1 MKISLFNNFGAL
13 NSVPV
18 FAAFEQGLRALDI
31 QSNSHDLDADVAV
44 IWSHLWSGRMRY
56 NQDVWKTFRDSGRDV
71 IVLEVGMLKRG
82 RTWKMGLN
90 GVNRRAWFGQSL
102 QDNRAQTLGMHLQ
115 PWQQGKNIVIAV
127 QRGDSEQWSGLPEP
141 RVWVEQT
148 VAEIKSVTD
157 RPIVVRP
164 HPRQRIAGIAG
175 VTVRDPRPLANT
187 YDSFDFDTDLANAW
201 CVINE
206 NSGPG
211 CQSVISGVPAFVG
224 ADSLAAPVAN
234 LDLSDIE
241 KPWMPDR
248 TAWLEDIAHTE
259 WTIEEIATG
268 QPFGRLL
275 GRLNTQC
282 I

>member
-18 FAAFEQGLRALDI
+18 FTAFEQGLRICGI
-31 QSNSHDLDADVAV
+31 QSNNHDLDADVAV
-44 IWSHLWSGRMRY
+44 IWSHLWSGRMRH
-56 NQDVWKTFRDSGRDV
+56 NQDVWKIFRNSGRDV
-71 IVLEVGMLKRG
+71 IVLEVGMLQRG

-90 GVNRRAWFGQSL
+90 GVNRRAWFGQNS
-102 QDNRAQTLGMHLQ
+102 QANRAQTLGLNLQ

-127 QRGDSEQWSGLPEP
+127 QRGDSEQWTGLPETKT
-141 RVWVEQT
+141 WVEQT
-148 VAEIKSVTD
+148 VAKIKSVTD

-164 HPRQRIAGIAG
+164 HPRQRITNIAG
-175 VTVRDPRPLANT
+175 VSIRNPRPLINT

-211 CQSVISGVPAFVG
+211 CQSVIAGVPAFVG
-224 ADSLAAPVAN
+224 TDSLAAPVAN
-234 LDLSDIE
+234 LDLSNIE

-259 WTIEEIATG
+259 WTTEEIASG
-268 QPFGRLL
+268 LPVQRLL
-275 GRLNTQC
+275 PGL
-282 I
+282 

>member
-18 FAAFEQGLRALDI
+18 FAAFEQGLRICGI
-31 QSNSHDLDADVAV
+31 QSNNHDLDADVAV
-44 IWSHLWSGRMRY
+44 IWSHLWSGRMRP

-71 IVLEVGMLKRG
+71 IVLEVGMLQRG
-82 RTWKMGLN
+82 RTWKVGLN
-90 GVNRRAWFGQSL
+90 GVNRRAWFGQDL
-102 QDNRAQTLGMHLQ
+102 QSNRAHKLGVHLK

-127 QRGDSEQWSGLPEP
+127 QRGDSEQWYGLPKP
-141 RVWVEQT
+141 KIWVEQT
-148 VAEIKSVTD
+148 VAKIKSVTD

-164 HPRQRIAGIAG
+164 HPRQRITNIAG
-175 VTVRDPRPLANT
+175 VTVRTPRPLVNT

-211 CQSVISGVPAFVG
+211 CQSVIAGVPAFVG
-224 ADSLAAPVAN
+224 SDSLAAPVAN
-234 LDLSDIE
+234 LDLADIE

-259 WTIEEIATG
+259 WTVDELASG
-268 QPFGRLL
+268 YPLQRLL
-275 GRLNTQC
+275 PGLQSH
-282 I
+282 

>member
-13 NSVPV
+13 NSAPV
-18 FAAFEQGLRALDI
+18 FAAFEQGLRALGI
-31 QSNSHDLDADVAV
+31 QSNNHDLDADVAV
-44 IWSHLWSGRMRY
+44 TWSHLWSGRMRH
-56 NQDVWKTFRDSGRDV
+56 NQEIWKTFRDSGRDV

-82 RTWKMGLN
+82 CTWKVGLN
-90 GVNRRAWFGQSL
+90 GVNRRAWFGQDL
-102 QDNRAQTLGMHLQ
+102 QDNRAHKLGIHLR
-115 PWQQGKNIVIAV
+115 PWHQGKNIVIAV
-127 QRGDSEQWSGLPEP
+127 QRGDSEQWAGLPEP

-148 VAEIKSVTD
+148 VAKIKSITN

-164 HPRQRIAGIAG
+164 HPRQRITSIAG
-175 VTVRDPRPLANT
+175 VTIRNPRPLVNT
-187 YDSFDFDTDLANAW
+187 YDNFDFDTDLANAW

-211 CQSVISGVPAFVG
+211 CQSVIAGVPAFVG

-234 LDLSDIE
+234 LNLLDIE

-259 WTIEEIATG
+259 WTTQEIASG
-268 QPFGRLL
+268 LPIQRLL
-275 GRLNTQC
+275 PRLQSH
-282 I
+282 

>member
-18 FAAFEQGLRALDI
+18 FAAFEQGLHALGI

-56 NQDVWKTFRDSGRDV
+56 NQEVWKTFRDSGRNV

-82 RTWKMGLN
+82 RTWKVGLN
-90 GVNRRAWFGQSL
+90 GVNRRAWFGQDS
-102 QDNRAQTLGMHLQ
+102 QNNRANKLGIHLQ
-115 PWQQGKNIVIAV
+115 PWRQGKNIVVAV

-141 RVWVEQT
+141 TAWVEQT
-148 VAEIKSVTD
+148 VAKIKSVTD

-164 HPRQRIAGIAG
+164 HPRQRIASIEG
-175 VTVRDPRPLANT
+175 VTIRNPQPLANT
-187 YDSFDFDTDLANAW
+187 YDGFDFEKDLTNAW

-211 CQSVISGVPAFVG
+211 CQSVIAGVPAFVG
-224 ADSLAAPVAN
+224 IDSMAAPVAN
-234 LDLSDIE
+234 LDLLDIE

-248 TAWLEDIAHTE
+248 TAWLEDMAHTE
-259 WTIEEIATG
+259 WTVEELAAG
-268 QPFGRLL
+268 YPLQRLL
-275 GRLNTQC
+275 PRL
-282 I
+282 

>member
-18 FAAFEQGLRALDI
+18 FAAFEQGLRICGI
-31 QSNSHDLDADVAV
+31 QSNNHDLDADVAV
-44 IWSHLWSGRMRY
+44 IWSHLWSGRMRH

-71 IVLEVGMLKRG
+71 IVLEVGMLQRG
-82 RTWKMGLN
+82 RTWKVGLN
-90 GVNRRAWFGQSL
+90 GVNRRAWFGQDL
-102 QDNRAQTLGMHLQ
+102 QSNRAHKLGVHLKS
-115 PWQQGKNIVIAV
+115 WQQGKNIVIAV
-127 QRGDSEQWSGLPEP
+127 QRGDSEQWYGLPEP
-141 RVWVEQT
+141 KIWVEQT
-148 VAEIKSVTD
+148 VAKIKSVTD

-164 HPRQRIAGIAG
+164 HPRQRITNIAG
-175 VTVRDPRPLANT
+175 VTVRTPRPLVNT

-211 CQSVISGVPAFVG
+211 CQSVIAGVPAFVG
-224 ADSLAAPVAN
+224 SDSLAAPVAN
-234 LDLSDIE
+234 LDLADIE

-259 WTIEEIATG
+259 WTTEEIASG
-268 QPFGRLL
+268 YPVQRLL
-275 GRLNTQC
+275 SRLQSH
-282 I
+282 

>member
-18 FAAFEQGLRALDI
+18 FAAFEQGLRAQGI

-44 IWSHLWSGRMRY
+44 IWSHLWSGRMRN
-56 NQDVWKTFRDSGRDV
+56 NQEIWKTFRDSGRNV
-71 IVLEVGMLKRG
+71 IVLEVGMLQRG
-82 RTWKMGLN
+82 RTWKLGLN
-90 GVNRRAWFGQSL
+90 GVNRRAWFGQGY
-102 QDNRAQTLGMHLQ
+102 QNNRAHKLGLRLP
-115 PWQQGKNIVIAV
+115 PWRQGENIVIAV

-141 RVWVEQT
+141 KIWVEQT
-148 VAEIKSVTD
+148 VTKIKSVTN
-157 RPIVVRP
+157 RPIIVRP
-164 HPRQRIAGIAG
+164 HPRQPIAGIAG
-175 VTVRDPRPLANT
+175 VTVRKPQPLINT

-211 CQSVISGVPAFVG
+211 CQSVMVGVPAFVG
-224 ADSLAAPVAN
+224 IDSMAAPVAN
-234 LDLSDIE
+234 LDLLDIE

-259 WTIEEIATG
+259 WTTEEIASG
-268 QPFGRLL
+268 YPLQRLL
-275 GRLNTQC
+275 SRLQSH
-282 I
+282 

>member
-18 FAAFEQGLRALDI
+18 FAAFEQGLRALGI
-31 QSNSHDLDADVAV
+31 QSNSHDINADVAV
-44 IWSHLWSGRMRY
+44 IWSQLWSGRMRH
-56 NQDVWKTFRDSGRDV
+56 NQDVWKTFRDSDRDV

-90 GVNRRAWFGQSL
+90 GVNRRAWFGQGY
-102 QDNRAQTLGMHLQ
+102 QDNRAHKLGIHLQ
-115 PWQQGKNIVIAV
+115 PWHQGENIVIAV
-127 QRGDSEQWSGLPEP
+127 QRGDSEQWAGLPEP
-141 RVWVEQT
+141 KTWVEQT
-148 VAEIKSVTD
+148 VAKIKSVTN

-164 HPRQRIAGIAG
+164 HPRQRIASIAG
-175 VTVRDPRPLANT
+175 VIVRQPQPLVNT
-187 YDSFDFDTDLANAW
+187 YDGFDFENDLANAW

-211 CQSVISGVPAFVG
+211 CQSVIAGVPAFVG
-224 ADSLAAPVAN
+224 TDSLAAPVAN

-259 WTIEEIATG
+259 WTVAEIASG
-268 QPFGRLL
+268 LPVQRLL
-275 GRLNTQC
+275 SRLQSH
-282 I
+282 

>member
-18 FAAFEQGLRALDI
+18 FAAFEQGLRACGILY
-31 QSNSHDLDADVAV
+31 NNHDVDADVAV
-44 IWSHLWSGRMRY
+44 IWSHLWSGRMRR
-56 NQDVWKTFRDSGRDV
+56 NQEIWKTFRDSGRDV

-82 RTWKMGLN
+82 RTWKVGLN
-90 GVNRRAWFGQSL
+90 GVNRRAWFGQDL
-102 QDNRAQTLGMHLQ
+102 QDNRAHKLGIHLQ
-115 PWQQGKNIVIAV
+115 PWHQGENIVIAV

-141 RVWVEQT
+141 TAWVEQT
-148 VAEIKSVTD
+148 VAKIKSVSN

-175 VTVRDPRPLANT
+175 VTVRNPRPLVNT
-187 YDSFDFDTDLANAW
+187 YDSFDFDIDLANAW

-211 CQSVISGVPAFVG
+211 CQSIIAGVPAFVG
-224 ADSLAAPVAN
+224 TDSLAAPVAN
-234 LDLSDIE
+234 LNLLDIE

-259 WTIEEIATG
+259 WTVEEIASG
-268 QPFGRLL
+268 YPLQRLL
-275 GRLNTQC
+275 SRLQSH
-282 I
+282 

>member
-1 MKISLFNNFGAL
+1 MKISLFNNIGAL

-18 FAAFEQGLRALDI
+18 FAAFEQGLRALGI
-31 QSNSHDLDADVAV
+31 QSNSHDLDADMAV

-56 NQDVWKTFRDSGRDV
+56 NQDVWKTFRASGRDV
-71 IVLEVGMLKRG
+71 IVLEVGMLNRG

-90 GVNRRAWFGQSL
+90 GVNRRAWFGQGS
-102 QDNRAQTLGMHLQ
+102 QSNRAQTLGLHLQ
-115 PWQQGKNIVIAV
+115 PWCQSENIVIAV
-127 QRGDSEQWSGLPEP
+127 QRSDSEQWYGLPEP
-141 RVWVEQT
+141 KAWVEQT
-148 VAEIKSVTD
+148 VTKIKSVTN

-164 HPRQRIAGIAG
+164 HPRQRITNIAG
-175 VTVRDPRPLANT
+175 VTVRQPRPLVNT
-187 YDSFDFDTDLANAW
+187 YDSFDFNTDLANAW

-211 CQSVISGVPAFVG
+211 CQSIIAGVPAFVG
-224 ADSLAAPVAN
+224 ADSLAAPVGN

-259 WTIEEIATG
+259 WTVEEIASG
-268 QPFGRLL
+268 YPLRRLL
-275 GRLNTQC
+275 PRL
-282 I
+282 

>member
-18 FAAFEQGLRALDI
+18 FAAFEQGLRALGI
-31 QSNSHDLDADVAV
+31 QSNSHDINADVAV
-44 IWSHLWSGRMRY
+44 IWSHLWSGRMRH
-56 NQDVWKTFRDSGRDV
+56 NQEVWKTFRDSDRDV

-82 RTWKMGLN
+82 RTWKLGLN
-90 GVNRRAWFGQSL
+90 GVNRRAWFGQDL
-102 QDNRAQTLGMHLQ
+102 QENRAHKLGIHLQ
-115 PWQQGKNIVIAV
+115 PWHQGENIVIAV

-141 RVWVEQT
+141 RAWVEQT
-148 VAEIKSVTD
+148 VAKIKSVTN

-175 VTVRDPRPLANT
+175 VTVRNPHPLVNT

-211 CQSVISGVPAFVG
+211 CQSVIAGVPAFVG
-224 ADSLAAPVAN
+224 TDSLAAPVAN

-259 WTIEEIATG
+259 WTVEEIASG
-268 QPFGRLL
+268 YPLQRLL
-275 GRLNTQC
+275 SRLQSH
-282 I
+282 

>member
-18 FAAFEQGLRALDI
+18 FAAFDQGLHALGI
-31 QSNSHDLDADVAV
+31 QSNSHDIDADVAV
-44 IWSHLWSGRMRY
+44 IWSHLWSGRMRH
-56 NQDVWKTFRDSGRDV
+56 NREIWKTFRDSGRDV

-82 RTWKMGLN
+82 RTWKVGLN
-90 GVNRRAWFGQSL
+90 GVNRCAWFGQDL
-102 QDNRAQTLGMHLQ
+102 QDNRAHKLGIHLQ
-115 PWQQGKNIVIAV
+115 PWRQGENIVIAV

-141 RVWVEQT
+141 TTWVEQT
-148 VAEIKSVTD
+148 VAKIKSVTN

-164 HPRQRIAGIAG
+164 HPRQRITGIAG
-175 VTVRDPRPLANT
+175 VTVRQPRPLVNT
-187 YDSFDFDTDLANAW
+187 YDCFDFDTDLANAW

-211 CQSVISGVPAFVG
+211 CQSIIAGVPAFVG

-234 LDLSDIE
+234 LNLLDIE

-259 WTIEEIATG
+259 WTVEEIASG
-268 QPFGRLL
+268 LPVQRLL
-275 GRLNTQC
+275 SRLQSH
-282 I
+282 

>member
-18 FAAFEQGLRALDI
+18 FAAFEQGLRALGI

-44 IWSHLWSGRMRY
+44 IWSHLWSGRMRH
-56 NQDVWKTFRDSGRDV
+56 NQNVWKTFRNSGRDV
-71 IVLEVGMLKRG
+71 IVLEVGMLQRG
-82 RTWKMGLN
+82 RTWKMGIN
-90 GVNRRAWFGQSL
+90 GVNRRAWFGQGS
-102 QDNRAQTLGMHLQ
+102 QSNRAQTLGISLQ

-141 RVWVEQT
+141 RAWVEQT
-148 VAEIKSVTD
+148 VAKIKSVTN

-164 HPRQRIAGIAG
+164 HPRQRIAGITG
-175 VTVRDPRPLANT
+175 VTVRNPRPLVNT
-187 YDSFDFDTDLANAW
+187 YDDFDFDTDLANAW

-211 CQSVISGVPAFVG
+211 CQSVIAGVPAFVG
-224 ADSLAAPVAN
+224 TDSLAAPVAN

-259 WTIEEIATG
+259 WTTQEIASG
-268 QPFGRLL
+268 LPVQRLL
-275 GRLNTQC
+275 SRLQSH
-282 I
+282 

>member
-18 FAAFEQGLRALDI
+18 FTAFEQGLRICGI
-31 QSNSHDLDADVAV
+31 QSNNHDLDADVAV
-44 IWSHLWSGRMRY
+44 IWSHLWSGRMRH
-56 NQDVWKTFRDSGRDV
+56 NQDVWKIFRNSGRDV
-71 IVLEVGMLKRG
+71 IVLEIGMLQRG

-90 GVNRRAWFGQSL
+90 GVNRRAWFGQNS
-102 QDNRAQTLGMHLQ
+102 QANRAQTLGLNLQ

-127 QRGDSEQWSGLPEP
+127 QRGDSEQWTGLPETKT
-141 RVWVEQT
+141 WVEQT
-148 VAEIKSVTD
+148 VAKIKSVTD

-164 HPRQRIAGIAG
+164 HPRQRITNIAG
-175 VTVRDPRPLANT
+175 VSIRNPRPLINT

-211 CQSVISGVPAFVG
+211 CQSVIAGVPAFVG
-224 ADSLAAPVAN
+224 TDSLAAPVAN
-234 LDLSDIE
+234 LDLSNIE

-259 WTIEEIATG
+259 WTTEEIASG
-268 QPFGRLL
+268 LPVQRLL
-275 GRLNTQC
+275 PGL
-282 I
+282 

>member
-18 FAAFEQGLRALDI
+18 FAAFEQGLHALGI
-31 QSNSHDLDADVAV
+31 QSNSHDLGADVAV
-44 IWSHLWSGRMRY
+44 IWSHLWSGRMRH

-82 RTWKMGLN
+82 CTWKMGLN
-90 GVNRRAWFGQSL
+90 GVNRRAWFGSGS
-102 QDNRAQTLGMHLQ
+102 QDNRAQRLGISLR
-115 PWQQGKNIVIAV
+115 PWRSGENIVIAV

-141 RVWVEQT
+141 KAWIKQT
-148 VAEIKSVTD
+148 VEKIKSITN

-164 HPRQRIAGIAG
+164 HPRQRISGIEG
-175 VTVRDPRPLANT
+175 VTVRQPRPLANT
-187 YDSFDFDTDLANAW
+187 YDTFDFDIDLANAW

-211 CQSVISGVPAFVG
+211 CQSIIAGVPAFVG

-234 LDLSDIE
+234 LNLLDIE

-259 WTIEEIATG
+259 WTVEEISLG
-268 QPFGRLL
+268 YPLQRLL
-275 GRLNTQC
+275 PRLQSH
-282 I
+282 

>member
-18 FAAFEQGLRALDI
+18 FAAFEQGLRALGI

-44 IWSHLWSGRMRY
+44 IWSHLWSGRMRH

-82 RTWKMGLN
+82 RTWKVGLN
-90 GVNRRAWFGQSL
+90 GVNRRAWFGQGY
-102 QDNRAQTLGMHLQ
+102 QDNRAQTLGLHLQ
-115 PWQQGKNIVIAV
+115 PWRSGKNIVIAV
-127 QRGDSEQWSGLPEP
+127 QRSDSEQWSGLPEP
-141 RVWVEQT
+141 RAWVEQT
-148 VAEIKSVTD
+148 VAKIKSVTD

-175 VTVRDPRPLANT
+175 VTVRQPRPLVNT

-211 CQSVISGVPAFVG
+211 CQSVIAGVPAFVG
-224 ADSLAAPVAN
+224 TDSLSAPVAN
-234 LDLSDIE
+234 LNLLDIE

-259 WTIEEIATG
+259 WTVEEIASG
-268 QPFGRLL
+268 LPVRRLL
-275 GRLNTQC
+275 PRLQSH
-282 I
+282 

>member
-18 FAAFEQGLRALDI
+18 FAAFEQGLRALGI
-31 QSNSHDLDADVAV
+31 QSNSHDINADVAV
-44 IWSHLWSGRMRY
+44 IWSMLWSGRMRH
-56 NQDVWKTFRDSGRDV
+56 NREIWKTFRGSGRNV

-82 RTWKMGLN
+82 RTWKLGLN
-90 GVNRRAWFGQSL
+90 GVNRCAWFGQDL
-102 QDNRAQTLGMHLQ
+102 QENRAHKLGIHLQ
-115 PWQQGKNIVIAV
+115 PWHQGEHIVIAV
-127 QRGDSEQWSGLPEP
+127 QRSDSEQWSGLPETTA
-141 RVWVEQT
+141 WVEQT
-148 VAEIKSVTD
+148 VAKIKSVTN

-175 VTVRDPRPLANT
+175 VTVRQPQPLIST
-187 YDSFDFDTDLANAW
+187 YDCFDFDTDLANAW

-211 CQSVISGVPAFVG
+211 CQSIIAGVPAFVG
-224 ADSLAAPVAN
+224 TDSLAAPVAN
-234 LDLSDIE
+234 LNLSDIE

-259 WTIEEIATG
+259 WTVEEIASG
-268 QPFGRLL
+268 LPIQRLL
-275 GRLNTQC
+275 PRLQSC
-282 I
+282 

>member
-18 FAAFEQGLRALDI
+18 FAAFEQGLRICGI
-31 QSNSHDLDADVAV
+31 QSNNHDLDADVAV
-44 IWSHLWSGRMRY
+44 IWSHLWSGRMRP
-56 NQDVWKTFRDSGRDV
+56 NQDVWKIFRNSGRDV
-71 IVLEVGMLKRG
+71 IVLEVGMLQRG

-90 GVNRRAWFGQSL
+90 GVNRRAWFGQNS
-102 QDNRAQTLGMHLQ
+102 QANRAQTLGLNLQ

-127 QRGDSEQWSGLPEP
+127 QRGDSEQWAGLPEP
-141 RVWVEQT
+141 KTWVEQT
-148 VAEIKSVTD
+148 VTKIKSVTD

-164 HPRQRIAGIAG
+164 HPRQRIAGITG
-175 VTVRDPRPLANT
+175 VTVRQPRPLLNT
-187 YDSFDFDTDLANAW
+187 YDCFDFDTDLANAW

-211 CQSVISGVPAFVG
+211 CQSVIAGVPAFVG
-224 ADSLAAPVAN
+224 TDSLAAPVAN
-234 LDLSDIE
+234 LDLSNIE

-259 WTIEEIATG
+259 WTTEEIASG
-268 QPFGRLL
+268 LPVQRLL
-275 GRLNTQC
+275 PGL
-282 I
+282 

>member
-44 IWSHLWSGRMRY
+44 IWSHLWSGRMRH
-56 NQDVWKTFRDSGRDV
+56 NQAVWKTFRGSGRDV
-71 IVLEVGMLKRG
+71 IVLEVGMLQRG
-82 RTWKMGLN
+82 RTWKIGLN
-90 GVNRRAWFGQSL
+90 GVNRCAWFGQGSHS
-102 QDNRAQTLGMHLQ
+102 NRAQMLGISLQ
-115 PWQQGKNIVIAV
+115 PWRQGENIVIAV
-127 QRGDSEQWSGLPEP
+127 QRSDSEQWSGLPEP
-141 RVWVEQT
+141 NIWVEQT
-148 VAEIKSVTD
+148 VAKIKSVTN

-164 HPRQRIAGIAG
+164 HPRQRIASISG
-175 VTVRDPRPLANT
+175 VTVRQPRPLVNT
-187 YDSFDFDTDLANAW
+187 YDDFDLDTDLANAW

-211 CQSVISGVPAFVG
+211 CQSIIAGVPAFVG
-224 ADSLAAPVAN
+224 TDSLAAPVAN
-234 LDLSDIE
+234 LNLLDVE

-259 WTIEEIATG
+259 WTTQEIASG
-268 QPFGRLL
+268 LPVQRLL
-275 GRLNTQC
+275 SRLQSC
-282 I
+282 

>member
-18 FAAFEQGLRALDI
+18 FAAFEQGVRALGI

-56 NQDVWKTFRDSGRDV
+56 NQDVWKTFKDSGRDV

-90 GVNRRAWFGQSL
+90 GVNRRAWFGSGSQG
-102 QDNRAQTLGMHLQ
+102 NRAQMLGISLQ
-115 PWQQGKNIVIAV
+115 PWRSGENIVIAV
-127 QRGDSEQWSGLPEP
+127 QRSDSEQWSGLPEP
-141 RVWVEQT
+141 KVWLEQT
-148 VAEIKSVTD
+148 VAKLKSITD
-157 RPIVVRP
+157 RTIVVRP
-164 HPRQRIAGIAG
+164 HPRQRISGIEG
-175 VTVRDPRPLANT
+175 VTVRQPRPVANT

-211 CQSVISGVPAFVG
+211 CQSVIAGVPAFVG
-224 ADSLAAPVAN
+224 VDSLAAPVAN
-234 LDLSDIE
+234 LDLLDIE

-259 WTIEEIATG
+259 WTVEEIASG
-268 QPFGRLL
+268 YPLQRLL
-275 GRLNTQC
+275 PRLQSC
-282 I
+282 

>member
-18 FAAFEQGLRALDI
+18 FAAFEQGLRICGI
-31 QSNSHDLDADVAV
+31 QSNNHDLDADVAV
-44 IWSHLWSGRMRY
+44 IWSHLWSGRMRP

-71 IVLEVGMLKRG
+71 IVLEVGMLQRG
-82 RTWKMGLN
+82 RTWKVGLN
-90 GVNRRAWFGQSL
+90 GVNRRAWFGQDL
-102 QDNRAQTLGMHLQ
+102 QSNRAHKLGVHLKS
-115 PWQQGKNIVIAV
+115 WQQGKNIVIAV
-127 QRGDSEQWSGLPEP
+127 QRGDSEQWYGLPEP
-141 RVWVEQT
+141 KIWVEQT
-148 VAEIKSVTD
+148 VAKIKSVTD

-164 HPRQRIAGIAG
+164 HPRQRITNIAG
-175 VTVRDPRPLANT
+175 VTVRTPRPLVNT

-211 CQSVISGVPAFVG
+211 CQSVIAGIPAFVG
-224 ADSLAAPVAN
+224 SDSLAAPVAN
-234 LDLSDIE
+234 LDLADIE

-259 WTIEEIATG
+259 WTAEEIASG
-268 QPFGRLL
+268 YPVQRLL
-275 GRLNTQC
+275 SRLQSH
-282 I
+282 